1 MAKENSFD
9 IVSELNMQEVDN
21 GVNQA
26 VREISVRYDLK
37 DSKSKISLDKTKKE
51 IEIVSPDEFKL
62 KSIMDV
68 LQSKLFKRGIS
79 LKVLKYQKVVSSLGG
94 TVSLKVD
101 LVDGLPSEKCRE
113 IAKLVRD
120 SKLKVKVQV
129 EGEKVRVSSPSKDIL
144 QQVMGIIKEKYFD
157 IPLQFVNYR

>member
-113 IAKLVRD
+113 MAKLVRD

-144 QQVMGIIKEKYFD
+144 QQVMGIIKEKDFD